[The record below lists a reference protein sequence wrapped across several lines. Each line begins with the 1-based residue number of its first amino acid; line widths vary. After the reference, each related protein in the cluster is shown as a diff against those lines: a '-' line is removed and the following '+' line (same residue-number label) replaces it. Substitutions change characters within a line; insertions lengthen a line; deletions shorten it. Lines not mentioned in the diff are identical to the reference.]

1 MGYTTREIEAMQTE
15 QVKEQQAQHRRKFR
29 FEVLAL
35 AQDTLVKTKAG
46 SMPNKSDFSEDD
58 VLAVAKKYMEF
69 ISSENSEQPAKAEM
83 RVLLPKE

>member
-1 MGYTTREIEAMQTE
+1 MTQREVEVAQLE

-58 VLAVAKKYMEF
+58 VLSVAEKYMKF
-69 ISSENSEQPAKAEM
+69 ISSENSEPPAKAEM
-83 RVLLPKE
+83 RVLSLTE